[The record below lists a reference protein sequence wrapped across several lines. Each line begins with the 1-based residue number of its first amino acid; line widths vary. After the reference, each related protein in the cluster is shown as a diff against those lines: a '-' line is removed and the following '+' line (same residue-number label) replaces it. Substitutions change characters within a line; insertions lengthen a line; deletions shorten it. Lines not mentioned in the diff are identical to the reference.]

1 MSDEPTLHSRWRL
14 ILQIEMSLIVFGAL
28 LLIIISAN
36 ITSSYMVMV
45 TLTYMSDFS
54 VHVFFQWTYID
65 SAYFEKKITL
75 QSSAQKLVIRLSIF
89 IN

>member
-36 ITSSYMVMV
+36 SNMVMV

>member
-1 MSDEPTLHSRWRL
+1 
-14 ILQIEMSLIVFGAL
+14 MSLIVFGAL

-36 ITSSYMVMV
+36 SNMVMV

-89 IN
+89 IV